1 MYIQSALG
9 IYHILA
15 RSGSH
20 LLSGHDRNGY
30 FLISIVNLYELLV
43 MDEYVVFWLTLFS
56 TSSLVGRSL
65 EVEQAESSLPAEKE
79 RFTILLCL
87 IFQNRFC
94 SPFRKTRVE
103 VFLVQLKSVLFEL
116 LMPLNPNC
124 FFGLGETRGS
134 LSRNHI
140 LFLLHSLCVLSFCL
154 PYFAYA

>member
-43 MDEYVVFWLTLFS
+43 MDEYVVVWLTLFS

-65 EVEQAESSLPAEKE
+65 EVEQAEKV
-79 RFTILLCL
+79 LLV
-87 IFQNRFC
+87 QKRKG
-94 SPFRKTRVE
+94 SPF
-103 VFLVQLKSVLFEL
+103 
-116 LMPLNPNC
+116 C
-124 FFGLGETRGS
+124 F
-134 LSRNHI
+134 
-140 LFLLHSLCVLSFCL
+140 V
-154 PYFAYA
+154 